1 MPNSKKSGTL
11 IIIGGH
17 EDMEDERSILK
28 EVAKHVRDRRL
39 VIATV
44 ASEVPEEYFDDY
56 HRVFADLGIREIEHL
71 YIVDRAECA
80 DEKKLRVLDD
90 VGGVFFSGG
99 DQLRISSQ
107 IGDTEFETRIQ
118 EIYRNGG
125 VIAGTS
131 AGASVMGEIMMLR
144 GPNSES
150 LRIGELHLAPGLRLV
165 RNVIIDQHFAER
177 GRIGRL
183 LGAVAI
189 NPRILG
195 IGIDEDTAILVQGR
209 EFEVLGSGAVYII
222 DGSGV
227 TYSNI
232 TDEEEKKKRVLSLA
246 DVKLHILCC
255 GDIFDLE
262 SRRPL
267 CAEGLGANQKLESL
281 EPHPKKPKLS
291 KKSAR

>member
-1 MPNSKKSGTL
+1 MPNSKKTGTL

-17 EDMEDERSILK
+17 EDMDNDRSILK
-28 EVAKHVRDRRL
+28 EVVKHVQHRRL
-39 VIATV
+39 VVATV
-44 ASEVPEEYFDDY
+44 ASEVPEEYFDEY
-56 HRVFADLGIREIEHL
+56 HRVFNDLGVKDIAHL
-71 YIVDRAECA
+71 YIAERSECA
-80 DEKKLRVLDD
+80 DEEKLGVFDD

-118 EIYRNGG
+118 KIYRNGG

-131 AGASVMGEIMMLR
+131 AGASVMGETMLLR

-150 LRIGELHLAPGLRLV
+150 HRIGDLHLAPGLRLV

-195 IGIDEDTAILVQGR
+195 IGIDEDTAIVVQGH
-209 EFEVLGSGAVYII
+209 EFRVLGSGAVYVI

-232 TDEEEKKKRVLSLA
+232 TEEKESKQILSLA

-255 GDIFDLE
+255 GDYFDLE
-262 SRRPL
+262 SRRPMA
-267 CAEGLGANQKLESL
+267 AEGIGKSHKLEDL
-281 EPHPKKPKLS
+281 EAHPKKPKRTS
-291 KKSAR
+291 RKSH